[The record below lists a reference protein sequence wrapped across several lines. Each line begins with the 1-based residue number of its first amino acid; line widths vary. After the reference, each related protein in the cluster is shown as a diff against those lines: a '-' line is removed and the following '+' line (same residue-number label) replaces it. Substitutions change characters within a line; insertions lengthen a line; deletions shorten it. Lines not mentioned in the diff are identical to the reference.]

1 MRKTIR
7 RLALFLA
14 AAAVVQGL
22 AMLFL
27 TPAGLEKIFVIPL
40 RLAGEKFKPDTNT
53 YAVYYEIRREVS
65 DADLIVVGADF
76 AVAESYDVLGHFT
89 RFVKQNNNISDVLLP
104 LTKNQVAV
112 VGSMMKQ
119 KDEEKFRKRIDS
131 LLDQGG
137 LSEDCCD
144 YFGEI
149 FYVNTT
155 MSDAKKVSVGSYL
168 NEEADTAA
176 GQIAAA
182 CRAAERTVFCAVDNA
197 VFDGGF
203 REELDSAMRGKTVLY
218 IRMYYTEDC
227 ASPETHEPIVFPFAG
242 GSCYFILSRRMEWFF
257 RYYRLVTGLTGGERA
272 DPVDTRF
279 TDCFFVISGG
289 TPTGGAQSASEA
301 ASAAAEP

>member
-27 TPAGLEKIFVIPL
+27 TPAGLEKIFVVPL
-40 RLAGEKFKPDTNT
+40 RLAGEKFRPDTNT

-65 DADLIVVGADF
+65 EADLIVVGADF

-119 KDEEKFRKRIDS
+119 KDEDKFRKRVDS
-131 LLDQGG
+131 LMDQGG

-155 MSDAKKVSVGSYL
+155 MADAKKVSVGTYL

-182 CRAAERTVFCAVDNA
+182 CREAERTVLCALDNA
-197 VFDGGF
+197 VLDGGF
-203 REELDSAMRGKTVLY
+203 REELDAAMAGKTVLY
-218 IRMYYTEDC
+218 VRMHYTGDC
-227 ASPETHEPIVFPFAG
+227 ASPETHDSIVFPFAG

-257 RYYRLVTGLTGGERA
+257 RYYRLVTGLTGGERT

-301 ASAAAEP
+301 ASEAAEP